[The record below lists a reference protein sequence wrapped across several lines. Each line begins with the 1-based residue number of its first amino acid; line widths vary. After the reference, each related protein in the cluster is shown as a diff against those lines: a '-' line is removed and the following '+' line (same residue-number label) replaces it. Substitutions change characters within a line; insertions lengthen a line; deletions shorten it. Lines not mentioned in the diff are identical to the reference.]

1 MNLHP
6 ACDAERQAEHTETSR
21 RKKRV
26 WTIDEL
32 RMRLGVAAP
41 ASEAE
46 GEKRTKRSEP
56 ETRQKP
62 RIVKRGMAPAMA

>member
-1 MNLHP
+1 
-6 ACDAERQAEHTETSR
+6 
-21 RKKRV
+21 
-26 WTIDEL
+26 
-32 RMRLGVAAP
+32 MRLGVAAP

-56 ETRQKP
+56 EMRQKP